1 MLHTYQKPIYG
12 WINWSKLNKEQKVN
26 EMSSM

>member
-12 WINWSKLNKEQKVN
+12 WVNWSKLNKEQRNSEVT
-26 EMSSM
+26 E